1 MRYLLPNVCF
11 INDSLVII
19 KALIINKISINLA
32 ENIVQENM
40 MSVHIGFES
49 QMDVQLYCLNQLL

>member
-49 QMDVQLYCLNQLL
+49 QMDVQLYC